1 MNQIESNMLFC
12 TLHIRFF
19 LFSSHV
25 QYDCSCKNSDE
36 STYLRGYAADIL
48 TGPILKVNSQVCHI
62 LLFSKKKSLRYHLRN
77 KKNEYIIIP

>member
-1 MNQIESNMLFC
+1 METGMNQIKSNMLFC
-12 TLHIRFF
+12 TLHIGFF

-48 TGPILKVNSQVCHI
+48 TGTNPESKQSSLSYPIVQQKEKFEISP
-62 LLFSKKKSLRYHLRN
+62 K
-77 KKNEYIIIP
+77 E